1 MHILP
6 NDNFFYCD
14 TVIHTD
20 TVNLASTME
29 RTSKK
34 MKIQVAEM
42 TYRLLQDAPNMNFQ
56 LKKRSEGV
64 DFGDKGLQNA

>member
-1 MHILP
+1 
-6 NDNFFYCD
+6 
-14 TVIHTD
+14 
-20 TVNLASTME
+20 
-29 RTSKK
+29 

>member
-1 MHILP
+1 MTFFAVILS
-6 NDNFFYCD
+6 Y
-14 TVIHTD
+14 TD